1 MIPKRFLTHKQ
12 GISPVENE
20 NPGNVSLKNNQL
32 MSINQFFKN
41 PANNNTKEKGN
52 VKEKK
57 VDSNGHEELYSNSL
71 EKIWDVGQLVIDK
84 SRKKTDKNNKQLIEI
99 KRENSME
106 MNRFEDFSRIDF
118 DESESELESK
128 KVDDLNEKAIKRQK
142 RPIGGK
148 IENKKNASEE
158 LY

>member
-1 MIPKRFLTHKQ
+1 MIPKRFSTRKQ
-12 GISPVENE
+12 EISPVENE
-20 NPGNVSLKNNQL
+20 NPTNMSLKNNQL

-41 PANNNTKEKGN
+41 PARNITKVREN

-71 EKIWDVGQLVIDK
+71 EKIWDIRQLVVDASK
-84 SRKKTDKNNKQLIEI
+84 KKTDKSNKQLIEI

-106 MNRFEDFSRIDF
+106 MNRFEDFSRTDF
-118 DESESELESK
+118 DESESELESN

-142 RPIGGK
+142 RLLGGK
-148 IENKKNASEE
+148 IENKNIDV
-158 LY
+158 

>member
-1 MIPKRFLTHKQ
+1 MIPKRFSTRKQ
-12 GISPVENE
+12 GISPVENG
-20 NPGNVSLKNNQL
+20 NPGSMSLKNNQL

-41 PANNNTKEKGN
+41 PSRNNTKVREN

-71 EKIWDVGQLVIDK
+71 EKIWDIRQLVVDA
-84 SRKKTDKNNKQLIEI
+84 SRKKTDKSNKQLIEI

-118 DESESELESK
+118 DESESELENNK
-128 KVDDLNEKAIKRQK
+128 EDDLNEKAIRRQK
-142 RPIGGK
+142 RLLGGK
-148 IENKKNASEE
+148 IENKNIDA
-158 LY
+158 

>member
-1 MIPKRFLTHKQ
+1 MIPKRFSTRKQ

-20 NPGNVSLKNNQL
+20 NPANMSLKNNQL

-41 PANNNTKEKGN
+41 PSRNNTKVREN

-71 EKIWDVGQLVIDK
+71 EKIWDIRQLVVDA
-84 SRKKTDKNNKQLIEI
+84 SRKKTDKSNKQLIEI

-118 DESESELESK
+118 DESESELENNK
-128 KVDDLNEKAIKRQK
+128 EDDLNEKAIRRQK
-142 RPIGGK
+142 RLLGGK
-148 IENKKNASEE
+148 IENKNIDV
-158 LY
+158 

>member
-1 MIPKRFLTHKQ
+1 
-12 GISPVENE
+12 
-20 NPGNVSLKNNQL
+20 

-41 PANNNTKEKGN
+41 PSRNNTKVREN

-71 EKIWDVGQLVIDK
+71 EKIWDIRQLVVDA
-84 SRKKTDKNNKQLIEI
+84 SRKKTDKSNKQLIEI

-118 DESESELESK
+118 DESESELENN

-142 RPIGGK
+142 RLLGGK
-148 IENKKNASEE
+148 IENKNIDV
-158 LY
+158 